1 MDFIAITI
9 TNLIWI
15 LYSMSEGLR
24 EGFFEHF
31 KGKSKRNCEFNTK
44 RIFNIQRFL
53 VLLATGGLL
62 TYTIG
67 WLSIPFIIAQFFMFR
82 YFHRIIF
89 DQTIK
94 KLDNKNSIIDT
105 HEELPILEIMDKEKT
120 PMILFGISLQ
130 IFIYMFLM

>member
-9 TNLIWI
+9 ANLIWI

-31 KGKSKRNCEFNTK
+31 KNKSKRNCVFNTK

-67 WLSIPFIIAQFFMFR
+67 WVSIPFIIAQIFMFR
-82 YFHRIIF
+82 YFHKIIF
-89 DQTIK
+89 DQTIN
-94 KLDNKNSIIDT
+94 KLESKVLEET
-105 HEELPILEIMDKEKT
+105 HEEIPTLEFLTKEKT
-120 PMILFGISLQ
+120 PMVLLGISLQ
-130 IFIYMFLM
+130 VFIYMFLM

>member
-9 TNLIWI
+9 ANLIWI

-31 KGKSKRNCEFNTK
+31 KGKSKRNFEFNTK

-67 WLSIPFIIAQFFMFR
+67 WISVPFIIAQIFMFR
-82 YFHRIIF
+82 YFHKIIF

-94 KLDNKNSIIDT
+94 KLTNKTSIVEV
-105 HEELPILEIMDKEKT
+105 HEDLPILEVMDKEKT

-130 IFIYMFLM
+130 IFIYIFLM

>member
-24 EGFFEHF
+24 EGFFEHI
-31 KGKSKRNCEFNTK
+31 KSKNKRSSEFCAK
-44 RIFNIQRFL
+44 KIFNIQRFL
-53 VLLATGGLL
+53 VLLTTGTLL

-67 WLSIPFIIAQFFMFR
+67 WVSIPFIIAQIFMFK

-89 DQTIK
+89 EQTIK
-94 KLDNKNSIIDT
+94 KLDKNSITET
-105 HEELPILEIMDKEKT
+105 HVHLPPSEQDKKKT
-120 PMILFGISLQ
+120 PMVLFGVSLQ
-130 IFIYMFLM
+130 VFIYIFLI

>member
-1 MDFIAITI
+1 MDFIAITVA
-9 TNLIWI
+9 NLIWI

-31 KGKSKRNCEFNTK
+31 KEKSKRNCAFNTK

-67 WLSIPFIIAQFFMFR
+67 WVSVPFIIAQVFMFR
-82 YFHRIIF
+82 YFHKIIF
-89 DQTIK
+89 DQTVK
-94 KLDNKNSIIDT
+94 KLDNRLVIE
-105 HEELPILEIMDKEKT
+105 HEESPILEVMSKEKT
-120 PMILFGISLQ
+120 PLVLFGISLQ

>member
-9 TNLIWI
+9 ANLIWI

-31 KGKSKRNCEFNTK
+31 KNKSKRNCVFNTK

-67 WLSIPFIIAQFFMFR
+67 WVSIPFIIAQVFMFR
-82 YFHRIIF
+82 YFHKLIF
-89 DQTIK
+89 DQTMN
-94 KLDNKNSIIDT
+94 KLESKVIEET
-105 HEELPILEIMDKEKT
+105 HEEIPTLEFLTKEKT
-120 PMILFGISLQ
+120 PMVLLGISLQ
-130 IFIYMFLM
+130 VFIYMFLM

>member
-9 TNLIWI
+9 ANAIWI

-31 KGKSKRNCEFNTK
+31 KGKSKRNCDFNTK

-67 WLSIPFIIAQFFMFR
+67 WVSIPFIIAQLFMFR
-82 YFHRIIF
+82 YFHKIIF

-94 KLDNKNSIIDT
+94 KLDNKIIIE
-105 HEELPILEIMDKEKT
+105 HEESPILEVMSKEKT
-120 PMILFGISLQ
+120 PLVLLGISLQ

>member
-9 TNLIWI
+9 ANLIWI

-24 EGFFEHF
+24 EGVFKHF
-31 KGKSKRNCEFNTK
+31 KEKSKRNCTFNTK

-67 WLSIPFIIAQFFMFR
+67 WVSIPFIIAQVFMFR
-82 YFHRIIF
+82 YFHKIIF

-94 KLDNKNSIIDT
+94 KLYNKIIIEHD
-105 HEELPILEIMDKEKT
+105 ESPISEVMSKEKT
-120 PMILFGISLQ
+120 PLVLFGISLQ
-130 IFIYMFLM
+130 IFIYIFLM

>member
-9 TNLIWI
+9 ANLIWI

-31 KGKSKRNCEFNTK
+31 KGKSKRNCEFNTS
-44 RIFNIQRFL
+44 RIFTIQRFL

-67 WLSIPFIIAQFFMFR
+67 WVSIPFIIAQVFMFR
-82 YFHRIIF
+82 YFHKIIF

-94 KLDNKNSIIDT
+94 KHS
-105 HEELPILEIMDKEKT
+105 EVA
-120 PMILFGISLQ
+120 MI
-130 IFIYMFLM
+130 